1 LTSIKSRIRAKKDMQ
16 RERERGEA
24 ITGKTRERMHIHNKK
39 TFILITI
46 HKKNIYMQ
54 DLGIIYET

>member
-1 LTSIKSRIRAKKDMQ
+1 MQ